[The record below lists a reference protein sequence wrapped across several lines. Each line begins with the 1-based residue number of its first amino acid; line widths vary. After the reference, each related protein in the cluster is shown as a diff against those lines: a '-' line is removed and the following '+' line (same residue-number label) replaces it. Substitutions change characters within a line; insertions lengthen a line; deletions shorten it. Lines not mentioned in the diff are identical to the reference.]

1 MDAYFDF
8 TGLYARHKEECL
20 QEASYISF
28 RDMKE
33 TDLYCSDEAKAE
45 IRRRIADVTPD
56 GVHFIDSGNFHYM
69 TLFITEKIDRPY
81 GLVVFDHHTDMKP
94 AAFGGMLSCGSWI
107 LNALKEQEQLQKVI
121 LIGPPESTRETIP
134 KEYKDRIVFINEEV
148 MRGKYNSGNDEFWAR
163 VYENTNEKDLYFSL
177 DLDILD
183 RRYAQTD
190 WDQGTVSL
198 RVLCKQTELLMKN
211 CRVLGADICGGLKHP
226 ENEDTEEADALN
238 LKTAAALYECF
249 HAYAEKNGR

>member
-8 TGLYARHKEECL
+8 TGLYDRNRDTLLPGAE
-20 QEASYISF
+20 YVSF
-28 RDMKE
+28 RDLKE

-45 IRRRIADVTPD
+45 IRRRIAGVSPS

-69 TLFITEKIDRPY
+69 TMFMTEKIDQPY

-107 LNALKEQEQLQKVI
+107 LNTLKEQENLMKVV
-121 LIGPPESTRETIP
+121 LIGPPEKARQTIP
-134 KEYKDRIVFINEEV
+134 QEMRDRIVFINEEV
-148 MRGKYNSGNDEFWAR
+148 MRGKYNSGNDDFWAK
-163 VYENTNEKDLYFSL
+163 VYEYTSGKNLYFSL

-183 RRYAQTD
+183 RRYAVTD

-198 RVLCKQTELLMKN
+198 RVLCRQTEILMKN
-211 CRVLGADICGGLKHP
+211 SHVLGADICGGLKSP
-226 ENEDTEEADALN
+226 ESGDAQTADTLN
-238 LKTAAALYECF
+238 LQTAAQLYEQIHPF
-249 HAYAEKNGR
+249 LE